1 MKSYKKIILGIDL
14 NHFSVGTMVF
24 AAETAEM
31 CGASLIVIY
40 AHKSYLPIVNVSL
53 PKGTIQRDEAEYKEE
68 LEELCKKHIP
78 PVVAWETVVIEGRPI
93 YQTIIRA
100 AKKLEADLIIVGEQD
115 RHSLDEIL
123 IGSNTEKIVRYAPC
137 SVYVLKNR

>member
-1 MKSYKKIILGIDL
+1 MRKYQKIILGIDI
-14 NHFSVGTMVF
+14 NHFSQETMELG
-24 AAETAEM
+24 ADTAEM
-31 CGASLIVIY
+31 CGARLIVIY
-40 AHKSYLPIVNVSL
+40 AHKSYMPIVNVSL
-53 PKGTIQRDEAEYKEE
+53 PKGTIEKDEADYKDE

-78 PVVAWETVVIEGRPI
+78 ESVEWETVVIEGRPV

-123 IGSNTEKIVRYAPC
+123 IGSNTEKIVRHAPC
-137 SVYVLKNR
+137 SVYVVRQ

>member
-1 MKSYKKIILGIDL
+1 MKKYKEIILGIDL
-14 NHFSVGTMVF
+14 NHFSKETMEI

-31 CGASLIVIY
+31 CEAKLIVIY
-40 AHKSYLPIVNVSL
+40 AHKSYMPIVNVSL
-53 PKGTIQRDEAEYKEE
+53 PKGIIQKDEAEYKDE
-68 LEELCKKHIP
+68 LNELCKKHIP
-78 PVVAWETVVIEGRPI
+78 SSVDWETVVIEGRPI

-137 SVYVLKNR
+137 SVYVIKTS